1 MTPIQQPGRIE
12 ALRIVLSEHPA
23 PPVMLHIAGL
33 DTLPKRR
40 PQDPPHGAVTFST
53 SGIEKLTQAERDAL
67 PF

>member
-12 ALRIVLSEHPA
+12 ALRIVLSGKPA

-33 DTLPKRR
+33 DTLPQRR
-40 PQDPPHGAVTFST
+40 PPAPPNGSVMFS
-53 SGIEKLTQAERDAL
+53 SGLESLTPAERDAL

>member
-12 ALRIVLSEHPA
+12 ALRIVLSGHHA

-33 DTLPKRR
+33 DTLPQRR
-40 PQDPPHGAVTFST
+40 PPAPPHGAVTFS
-53 SGIEKLTQAERDAL
+53 SGLEQLTQAERDAL

>member
-12 ALRIVLSEHPA
+12 ALRIVLSGHPA

-33 DTLPKRR
+33 DSPPKRR
-40 PQDPPHGAVTFST
+40 PPDAPHGALTFS
-53 SGIEKLTQAERDAL
+53 SGIEQLTQAEREAM

>member
-12 ALRIVLSEHPA
+12 ALRIVLSGQPA

-33 DTLPKRR
+33 DTLPQRR
-40 PQDPPHGAVTFST
+40 PPAPPHGALTFS
-53 SGIEKLTQAERDAL
+53 SGLESLTQAEREAL

>member
-12 ALRIVLSEHPA
+12 ALRIVLSGRPA

-33 DTLPKRR
+33 YTMPQRR
-40 PQDPPHGAVTFST
+40 SPGPPYGAVTFS
-53 SGIEKLTQAERDAL
+53 SGIDQLTQAEREAL

>member
-12 ALRIVLSEHPA
+12 ALRIVLSGHPA

-33 DTLPKRR
+33 DTLPQRR
-40 PQDPPHGAVTFST
+40 PQDPPHGAVTFS
-53 SGIEKLTQAERDAL
+53 SGLEQLTQAEREAL

>member
-12 ALRIVLSEHPA
+12 ALRIVLSGHPA

-33 DTLPKRR
+33 DSLTRR
-40 PQDPPHGAVTFST
+40 RAPDAPHGALTFA
-53 SGIEKLTQAERDAL
+53 SGIEQLSRAEREAL